1 MDENLLK
8 KLDKITIR
16 QSESICISLDD
27 EDIRVGLNEC
37 NLNVFVHIFG
47 GKDICFQCFKVV
59 MCRA

>member
-47 GKDICFQCFKVV
+47 GERYLLSMFQSGDV
-59 MCRA
+59 